1 MEGKAIEITQSQAE
15 IMKYFV
21 RSLMPFKKGDTWS
34 GVEMHRMFI
43 LFITTHP
50 VDKMVKFISFFPEG
64 YVRSEGAQGHKRT
77 KALLKRFL
85 DQTFKINWNTKR
97 YWIKSDEDAERLKS
111 MFGAGAGS
119 GTGAGKTLVLMRKK
133 G

>member
-34 GVEMHRMFI
+34 GVEMHRMFV

-97 YWIKSDEDAERLKS
+97 YWIKSDEDAERLKIT
-111 MFGAGAGS
+111 FGVGDGS
-119 GTGAGKTLVLMRKK
+119 GKILVLMRRK